1 MVTPYSVFM
10 AKGFSIAEFTSDV
23 LKRSGGISASNLYSF
38 SIASP
43 TNQDGYNL
51 NKHFARNLDVSTG
64 LEKDKLVNRQLNM
77 LCNEIQI
84 PGVTMSA
91 ADYKMGKKGI
101 IQKLASAKVYNEL
114 DVSFYCDADSLPFKF
129 FRCWQDYIIAP
140 IEAPAEFYSAKH
152 TMYDGYHHEVYAQRY
167 YDQYTCDI
175 IINKLEKYGV
185 PEVPKGKEKIDHNLG
200 FRVKLA
206 KAYPYTVS
214 SIPYSAGPA
223 NLVKVTVGFYYEYS
237 HFVAELQPKKTYNDV
252 QNDIRNS

>member
-1 MVTPYSVFM
+1 M
-10 AKGFSIAEFTSDV
+10 KGFSIAEFTSDV

-38 SIASP
+38 SITSP
-43 TNQDGYNL
+43 TKQEGYSL

-64 LEKDKLVNRQLNM
+64 LEKDNLVNRQLNM

-101 IQKLASAKVYNEL
+101 IQKMASAKVYNEL

-140 IEAPAEFYSAKH
+140 IEQPKEFYTKKH
-152 TMYDGYHHEVYAQRY
+152 TMSQHVHKVYAQRY

-175 IINKLEKYGV
+175 TIVKLEKYGV
-185 PEVPKGKEKIDHNLG
+185 PEVEKGETKIDHNVG
-200 FRVKLA
+200 FMCDLVN
-206 KAYPYTVS
+206 AYPYTVS

-237 HFVAELQPKKTYNDV
+237 HLNMGVKPKPPTRPYNDV
-252 QNDIRNS
+252 QNDIRIA

>member
-1 MVTPYSVFM
+1 MDIS
-10 AKGFSIAEFTSDV
+10 KGFTIREFQQAV
-23 LKRSGGISASNLYSF
+23 LKQSGGISASNLYAFQISNPD
-38 SIASP
+38 A
-43 TNQDGYNL
+43 TEGYTL
-51 NKHFARNLDVSTG
+51 AKHFKDNLEESTG
-64 LEKDKLVNRQLNM
+64 IISNDLVNYHLNM
-77 LCNEIQI
+77 LCNEIQV

-101 IQKLASAKVYNEL
+101 TQKMASAKVFNEL
-114 DVSFYCDADSLPFKF
+114 DVSFFCDADSLPFKF

-185 PEVPKGKEKIDHNLG
+185 PEVPKGQEKLDHNLG

-237 HFVAELQPKKTYNDV
+237 HLNM
-252 QNDIRNS
+252 

>member
-1 MVTPYSVFM
+1 M
-10 AKGFSIAEFTSDV
+10 KGFSIAEFTSDV

-38 SIASP
+38 QITSP
-43 TNQDGYNL
+43 TDQKGYTL
-51 NKHFARNLDVSTG
+51 DKHFTDNLQVSVG
-64 LEKDKLVNRQLNM
+64 IEKNNLVNYQLHM

-91 ADYKMGKKGI
+91 ADYKIGKIGI
-101 IQKLASAKVYNEL
+101 IQKLASAKVFNEL
-114 DVSFYCDADSLPFKF
+114 DVSFFCDANSLPFKF
-129 FRCWQDYIIAP
+129 FRAWQDYIIAP
-140 IEAPAEFYSAKH
+140 IEAPAEFYSKDH
-152 TMYDGYHHEVYAQRY
+152 TMYNDHHHEVYAQRY

-252 QNDIRNS
+252 QNDIRTA

>member
-1 MVTPYSVFM
+1 M
-10 AKGFSIAEFTSDV
+10 KGFSIAEFTSDV

-38 SIASP
+38 SITSP
-43 TNQDGYNL
+43 TKQEGYSL

-64 LEKDKLVNRQLNM
+64 LEKDNLVNRQLNM

-101 IQKLASAKVYNEL
+101 IQKMASAKVYNEL

-140 IEAPAEFYSAKH
+140 IEQPKEFYTKKH
-152 TMYDGYHHEVYAQRY
+152 TMSQHVHKVYAQRY

-175 IINKLEKYGV
+175 TIVKLEKYGV
-185 PEVPKGKEKIDHNLG
+185 PEVEKGETKIDHNVG
-200 FRVKLA
+200 FMCDLVN
-206 KAYPYTVS
+206 AYPYTVS

-237 HFVAELQPKKTYNDV
+237 HLNMGVTPKKPRPTGPTG
-252 QNDIRNS
+252 